1 MGGVPGNA
9 ASELDFQ
16 EIHDLSL
23 ILRIQESGLCP
34 QLRTLYDTF
43 IGPVSADLFTVA
55 SGNACMEIPGFV
67 LKCLFLGLEALWM
80 SSRALCFN

>member
-1 MGGVPGNA
+1 MVFLEMQPPNSISWKSMISRLF
-9 ASELDFQ
+9 SEFK
-16 EIHDLSL
+16 SW
-23 ILRIQESGLCP
+23 GLCP

-43 IGPVSADLFTVA
+43 VGPVSADLFTVA